1 MDIKLQEK
9 HQRMLK
15 EIQTSCSHHRH
26 VELVIVVER
35 KADVPRLGT
44 VERQLMIRSPWLLE
58 NGALRFVH

>member
-1 MDIKLQEK
+1 
-9 HQRMLK
+9 MLK

-35 KADVPRLGT
+35 KADVPCLGT